1 MILEDIVRNSKYFI
15 AFLFLILSSCSL
27 FINETNDIRPFGL
40 TGQKI
45 YIAQLKE
52 SYKKTQRFNKIFSKI
67 GSKRFKPYYHFS
79 NKIFSVVGIYN
90 MQNSRY
96 VVIKNK
102 KEKLF
107 KFLLNDNFNNGIKMP
122 SFIVIN
128 EIYLDAKKLIGKEVW
143 LNDVN
148 DEYGFHSDFVY
159 NFERFQK
166 VKVVDVVRFQNS
178 DVGHPVW
185 LKIVNK
191 NGDRGLARYNVQD
204 VRFGIKDNYFISDP
218 LKPVWGKKILQNIK
232 NNQVVLGMTDNQ
244 VQIAIGYPDKINFT
258 SSVHGISE
266 QWIYSDSNK
275 NIYYQFEYGKL
286 IHVVD

>member
-1 MILEDIVRNSKYFI
+1 M
-15 AFLFLILSSCSL
+15 
-27 FINETNDIRPFGL
+27 
-40 TGQKI
+40 
-45 YIAQLKE
+45 
-52 SYKKTQRFNKIFSKI
+52 
-67 GSKRFKPYYHFS
+67 
-79 NKIFSVVGIYN
+79 
-90 MQNSRY
+90 
-96 VVIKNK
+96 
-102 KEKLF
+102 
-107 KFLLNDNFNNGIKMP
+107 
-122 SFIVIN
+122 
-128 EIYLDAKKLIGKEVW
+128 
-143 LNDVN
+143 
-148 DEYGFHSDFVY
+148 
-159 NFERFQK
+159 
-166 VKVVDVVRFQNS
+166 VDVVRFQNS